1 METELEFIITDADLA
16 RMQQAVDDAL
26 ELTEDE
32 QAAVDED
39 KANPA
44 KSA

>member
-16 RMQQAVDDAL
+16 RMQQEVDDAL

-32 QAAVDED
+32 QAAAAED
-39 KANPA
+39 KSNPA